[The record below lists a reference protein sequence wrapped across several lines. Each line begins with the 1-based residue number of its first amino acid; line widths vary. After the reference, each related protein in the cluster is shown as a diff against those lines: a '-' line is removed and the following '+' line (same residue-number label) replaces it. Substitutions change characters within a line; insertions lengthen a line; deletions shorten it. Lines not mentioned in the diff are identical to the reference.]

1 MHRKRQPK
9 FFKLSF
15 NTTPIQSVNS
25 LSTLYVIVLGEQIHR
40 FQQLMDVDEGTYHN
54 DRAEDVPSPKA
65 ARAEGIADVAAGE
78 FPADPCADLVTPDE
92 DADAQ
97 RQPADNKE
105 QQAEVHRLFPVVAG
119 RDGVDVRAHRRHDDQ
134 SVDAEGDEGQQEIFD
149 HAAVGLELPHHNG
162 RRLIRRGRGSGG
174 SGRERT
180 DTLPTVW
187 TKSCIVAEPRS
198 TFCAILHKFFSCVFL
213 YGGVIFRRSCTI
225 DKCLQ
230 FNLQAPEHQLSIR
243 HPWRACFI
251 IKCSPVC

>member
-1 MHRKRQPK
+1 MHRKRQPE

-54 DRAEDVPSPKA
+54 DRAENVPAPIGACAEVIVDA
-65 ARAEGIADVAAGE
+65 AAVKFAPDARTDSVEPYQNADAEGE
-78 FPADPCADLVTPDE
+78 PADDK
-92 DADAQ
+92 
-97 RQPADNKE
+97 KE
-105 QQAEVHRLFPVVAG
+105 QAIVHRPFSVITAC
-119 RDGVDVRAHRRHDDQ
+119 DGVDVRAHRRQDDEA
-134 SVDAEGDEGQQEIFD
+134 VNAERDEGQQEIFD

-187 TKSCIVAEPRS
+187 TKSCIVAELRS
-198 TFCAILHKFFSCVFL
+198 TFCAILHKFFSCVFCMAAL
-213 YGGVIFRRSCTI
+213 FFVAHA
-225 DKCLQ
+225 Q
-230 FNLQAPEHQLSIR
+230 
-243 HPWRACFI
+243 
-251 IKCSPVC
+251 